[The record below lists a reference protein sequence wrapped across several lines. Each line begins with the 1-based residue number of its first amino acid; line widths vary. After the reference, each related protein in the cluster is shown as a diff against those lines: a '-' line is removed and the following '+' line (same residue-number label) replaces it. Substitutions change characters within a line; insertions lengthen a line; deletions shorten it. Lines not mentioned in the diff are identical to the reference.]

1 MPGSNKRS
9 SLNSGSNKNSGNNKK
24 SNNNHSHKNSEK
36 DSSKILPNPNT
47 PEELDEDLNSGFGN
61 YLRSGEGEFL
71 Q

>member
-24 SNNNHSHKNSEK
+24 SNNNHKNSEK
-36 DSSKILPNPNT
+36 DSSKIVPNPNT